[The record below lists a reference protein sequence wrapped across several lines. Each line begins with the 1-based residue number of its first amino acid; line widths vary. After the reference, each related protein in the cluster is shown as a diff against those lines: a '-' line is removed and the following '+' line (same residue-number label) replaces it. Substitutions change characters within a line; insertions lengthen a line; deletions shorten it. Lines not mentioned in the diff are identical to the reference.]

1 MSIHNAI
8 VKWLLLFH
16 ESFCRKTPAK
26 DIPLF
31 TFEDVDISLYQIPSA
46 FTLFLTR
53 ARSHNTQVGVCGNS
67 II

>member
-1 MSIHNAI
+1 MSIHNVI

-16 ESFCRKTPAK
+16 ESFCRKTRVK

-46 FTLFLTR
+46 FTLFLT
-53 ARSHNTQVGVCGNS
+53 
-67 II
+67 